1 MGVAKEQHNEYLR
14 YQADLSRGY
23 GAYLYVKSAATN
35 TRGAVGQNANKQKRL
50 MAMILNQLPQLSQS
64 EWNRRCERLY
74 ASDSIL
80 GPEAVAWGLE
90 LIARVTP
97 PGIDRNTVLEQM
109 DNAKSAA
116 HVMRKIRK
124 GWQGFGVDDP
134 IEIIYDLKTPVL
146 ARYNSEPIL
155 HCQTRAGSARMIL
168 YAP

>member
-1 MGVAKEQHNEYLR
+1 MREVLLDR
-14 YQADLSRGY
+14 
-23 GAYLYVKSAATN
+23 
-35 TRGAVGQNANKQKRL
+35 NANKQKRL
-50 MAMILNQLPQLSQS
+50 MATILNQLPQLSQS

-97 PGIDRNTVLEQM
+97 LGIERNAVLEQM

-134 IEIIYDLKTPVL
+134 MHIIYDIRTPVL
-146 ARYNSEPIL
+146 ARYSSEP
-155 HCQTRAGSARMIL
+155 HFYTNSRAIL
-168 YAP
+168 YVPHKYI

>member
-1 MGVAKEQHNEYLR
+1 MLICMLKARKQIREVLLDR
-14 YQADLSRGY
+14 
-23 GAYLYVKSAATN
+23 
-35 TRGAVGQNANKQKRL
+35 NANKQKRL

-90 LIARVTP
+90 LIARVNP
-97 PGIDRNTVLEQM
+97 PGMDRNIVLEQM

-134 IEIIYDLKTPVL
+134 IDIIYDIRTPVL
-146 ARYNSEPIL
+146 ARYNNEPTL
-155 HCQTRAGSARMIL
+155 SRALPGNGRRSL
-168 YAP
+168 YVPCNSPRRT

>member
-1 MGVAKEQHNEYLR
+1 
-14 YQADLSRGY
+14 
-23 GAYLYVKSAATN
+23 
-35 TRGAVGQNANKQKRL
+35 

-64 EWNRRCERLY
+64 EWNRRCERLF

-90 LIARVTP
+90 LIARVNP

-134 IEIIYDLKTPVL
+134 MHIIYDIRTPVL
-146 ARYNSEPIL
+146 PRYNSEP
-155 HCQTRAGSARMIL
+155 HFYTNSRAIL
-168 YAP
+168 YVPHTYV